1 MRIQKDEETNFIEHI
16 GNAIANGIDYASI
29 KVDSL
34 AEEVNR
40 LIYYAVVP
48 PNEEMDRLFEE
59 YMDEQSGYRKDLAY
73 NIRTR
78 REELDDYAE
87 QNPVKG
93 TILRMATPIVESVAD
108 PVQMGMNLL
117 IPGGGTLNT
126 GGRILLNAT
135 QNSAEYLLEES
146 LINEKNIEDFGTN
159 EYVGLGT
166 SAVLGGVTGYY
177 SKELTKPLY
186 EDLYKIKSNFE
197 EPPLKRVVETNE
209 KISNDVDLKAQ
220 AEITKRME
228 TGQTQSLPKGYHN
241 GERVLKTIKEGVVP
255 KLEEIA
261 RKAKDTELDGKYERQ
276 YKLDRTVKKDVN
288 VSAAYA
294 EAMAPVYKDIELG
307 KKQALGEI
315 TDDLRGWLTKYS
327 NNEYDGII
335 PTGDIIDEL
344 QKAIPEDEFKKI
356 IQGKSTDPRFKELSK
371 ILNPMTNEAISIKSK
386 IEVVDKTEGYYFD
399 TVFNKQKFETDL
411 YDLDKYANTEQGFK
425 NRNNFIE
432 INMKNIGEEITLTRK
447 KAKEYG
453 LKGGTYK
460 LKEHPELLKEFY
472 LDINKTTKGH
482 ENTVSKGIIKDDIM
496 TMKDV
501 AIKWADTPKELR
513 KKFQD
518 LEAKQKFL
526 ENKTKIESKI
536 KKYGGYYK
544 ELLEKE
550 KNQELNKNEKIFKKW
565 FEKNSQRLEELKEV
579 KELSI
584 EEKEFMD
591 SYVITALDK
600 FEGALSGYEKKPREI
615 LEDIVSTVAD
625 ERSGLNT
632 LKGEFG
638 EYAGQPI
645 TYRNNLAKKIDKKTG
660 FLTEMLADQDPE
672 NKFKVNVQ
680 TAIKNLS
687 SKNDIRTRDFDQ
699 LGLADKTRYNIRN
712 TAVYKLLFGM
722 RYLTE
727 TFGNVGRVKS
737 GMIDLGFKERWAYT
751 KGAMQMIK
759 AHKVLAND
767 LDNIL
772 KIDLDSI
779 KDPVGRLANEIY
791 IRRTL
796 ENSYIFKHSNLSK
809 FLDKGAKISAKGQLI
824 SDVHRIVMATRFTLN
839 AMKDQFTEMT
849 FDKLTP
855 MMKNL
860 LVANGIDDDIKLK
873 GLQDQIKSFKTQ
885 FDFDNF
891 ILNADIEQG
900 GKLKSIFEQF
910 VDINGR
916 EFEPFQKD
924 LTSIEANNFISK
936 LWVDSNLLFRRYSM
950 GAFSRAWKNVTT
962 FYDSDG
968 MLRYRF
974 LKNGKLNLENPL
986 QGLSFRSLKKTGNF
1000 MQMSALTFGLV
1011 NAVSWL
1017 HGWAFGTSQ
1026 DDITEAKLEA
1036 MKTDTL
1042 PIIREGLMDTF
1053 TNYIGYDVMFG
1064 GAPAIISTIKETSG
1078 ALTRAMSAENLEPI
1092 EKIMWGLGH
1101 IITPLNIGRGID
1113 NVKFGKNIPNRLTT
1127 GSTDAQFL
1135 WKYKYKQYAQLE
1147 QLEGEL
1153 PAEKLFAKIS
1163 DWGKYFREHPE
1174 KAEEVTGMYIDGKE
1188 SEEAIITMATGLAE
1202 LTEQS
1207 MRTDHINYAFAED
1220 DPMER
1225 ENQLKEFGLDYQ
1237 SQLLSLDFQ
1246 DRMMLNYALSFSG
1259 ITDPMYIIQA
1269 MEEVSTAKDKK
1280 RAIYSLIDRDKIEI
1294 FEQYCKTIEENPEK
1308 RKEVA
1313 RQEYSETTE
1322 GYIDFLTNLRNS
1334 YY

>member
-40 LIYYAVVP
+40 LMFLPATL
-48 PNEEMDRLFEE
+48 MDKELDKEFEN
-59 YMDEQSGYRKDLAY
+59 YMEEQSGYRKDLAY
-73 NIRTR
+73 NIRVR

-87 QNPVKG
+87 QNPVRG
-93 TILRMATPIVESVAD
+93 SILRVATPIIESVAD

-117 IPGGGTLNT
+117 IPGGGALNT
-126 GGRILLNAT
+126 GGRILLNAS
-135 QNSAEYLLEES
+135 QNAIEYVLEES
-146 LINEKNIEDFGTN
+146 LINEKNIEDFGVN
-159 EYVGLGT
+159 EYIGLGI
-166 SAVLGGVTGYY
+166 SAGLGGVTGYY

-186 EDLYKIKSNFE
+186 DDLYKIKSNFE

-344 QKAIPEDEFKKI
+344 QKTIPEDEFRKAV
-356 IQGKSTDPRFKELSK
+356 QGKSTDPRFKELSK

-411 YDLDKYANTEQGFK
+411 YDLVEYSDTEQGFK
-425 NRNNFIE
+425 NRETFIKTK
-432 INMKNIGEEITLTRK
+432 MKNVRSIELDENTAKKYNLEKGKYTL
-447 KAKEYG
+447 E
-453 LKGGTYK
+453 
-460 LKEHPELLKEFY
+460 EHPELLKEFY
-472 LDINKTTKGH
+472 LDMNKTTKGH
-482 ENTVSKGIIKDDIM
+482 KNTVNRGIIDEEIM
-496 TMKDV
+496 TSKDV
-501 AIKWADTPKELR
+501 ALKYISMPDDLKSKFDNLKNKENLTE
-513 KKFQD
+513 D
-518 LEAKQKFL
+518 
-526 ENKTKIESKI
+526 
-536 KKYGGYYK
+536 
-544 ELLEKE
+544 
-550 KNQELNKNEKIFKKW
+550 EKIF
-565 FEKNSQRLEELKEV
+565 
-579 KELSI
+579 
-584 EEKEFMD
+584 MD
-591 SYVITALDK
+591 NYIRTVLDK
-600 FEGALSGYEKKPREI
+600 FEEILNGYEKKPREI

-638 EYAGQPI
+638 EYVDQPI
-645 TYRNNLAKKIDKKTG
+645 TYRNNFAKKIDKKTG

-712 TAVYKLLFGM
+712 TAVYKLLFGL

-727 TFGNVGRVKS
+727 TFGNVGRVNS

-779 KDPVGRLANEIY
+779 KDPAERLANEIY

-809 FLDKGAKISAKGQLI
+809 LLDKGAKIAAKGQLI

-873 GLQDQIKSFKTQ
+873 GLQDQIKGFKTQ

-924 LTSIEANNFISK
+924 LTSIEANSFISK
-936 LWVDSNLLFRRYSM
+936 FWVDSNLLFRRYSM
-950 GAFSRAWKNVTT
+950 GAFSRAWKNATT

-986 QGLSFRSLKKTGNF
+986 QGLSFRSAKKTGNF

-1011 NAVSWL
+1011 TAVNWL
-1017 HGWAFGTSQ
+1017 HGKTFGTSQ

-1036 MKTDTL
+1036 MKSDPL
-1042 PIIREGLMDTF
+1042 PIITEGLMDTF

-1064 GAPAIISTIKETSG
+1064 GYPAIISVIKETSG
-1078 ALTRAMSAENLEPI
+1078 ALNRDMSAENLEPI
-1092 EKIMWGLGH
+1092 KKIIWGLGH

-1220 DPMER
+1220 DPIER
-1225 ENQLKEFGLDYQ
+1225 ENQLREFGLDYQ

>member
-40 LIYYAVVP
+40 LMFLPATL
-48 PNEEMDRLFEE
+48 MDKELDKEFEN
-59 YMDEQSGYRKDLAY
+59 YMEEQSGYRKDLAY

-146 LINEKNIEDFGTN
+146 LINEKNIEDFGVN
-159 EYVGLGT
+159 EYVGLGI
-166 SAVLGGVTGYY
+166 SAGLGGVTGYY

-197 EPPLKRVVETNE
+197 EPPLKRVFETNE

-344 QKAIPEDEFKKI
+344 QKTIPEDEFRKAV
-356 IQGKSTDPRFKELSK
+356 QGKSTDPRFKELSK

-411 YDLDKYANTEQGFK
+411 YDLVEYSDTEQGFK
-425 NRNNFIE
+425 NRETFIKTK
-432 INMKNIGEEITLTRK
+432 MKNVRSIELDENTAKKYNLEKGKYTL
-447 KAKEYG
+447 E
-453 LKGGTYK
+453 
-460 LKEHPELLKEFY
+460 EHPELLKEFY
-472 LDINKTTKGH
+472 LDMNKTTKGH
-482 ENTVSKGIIKDDIM
+482 KNTVNRGIIDEEIM
-496 TMKDV
+496 TSKDV
-501 AIKWADTPKELR
+501 ALKYISMPDDLKSKFDNLKNKENLTE
-513 KKFQD
+513 D
-518 LEAKQKFL
+518 
-526 ENKTKIESKI
+526 
-536 KKYGGYYK
+536 
-544 ELLEKE
+544 
-550 KNQELNKNEKIFKKW
+550 EKIF
-565 FEKNSQRLEELKEV
+565 
-579 KELSI
+579 
-584 EEKEFMD
+584 MD
-591 SYVITALDK
+591 NYIRTVLDK
-600 FEGALSGYEKKPREI
+600 FEEILNGYEKKPREI

-638 EYAGQPI
+638 EYVDQPI
-645 TYRNNLAKKIDKKTG
+645 TYRNNFAKKIDKKTG

-712 TAVYKLLFGM
+712 TAVYKLLFGL

-727 TFGNVGRVKS
+727 TFGNVGRVNS

-779 KDPVGRLANEIY
+779 KDPVERLANEIY

-809 FLDKGAKISAKGQLI
+809 LLDKGAKIAAKGQLI

-873 GLQDQIKSFKTQ
+873 GLQDQIKGFKIQ

-924 LTSIEANNFISK
+924 LTSIEANSFISK
-936 LWVDSNLLFRRYSM
+936 FWVDSNLLFRRYSM
-950 GAFSRAWKNVTT
+950 GAFSRAWKNATT

-986 QGLSFRSLKKTGNF
+986 QGLSFRSAKKTGNF

-1011 NAVSWL
+1011 TAVNWL
-1017 HGWAFGTSQ
+1017 HGKTFGTSQ

>member
-29 KVDSL
+29 KVDEF

-40 LIYYAVVP
+40 LMFLPATL
-48 PNEEMDRLFEE
+48 MDKELDKEFEN
-59 YMDEQSGYRKDLAY
+59 YMEEQSGYRKDLAY
-73 NIRTR
+73 NIRIR

-87 QNPVKG
+87 QNPVRG
-93 TILRMATPIVESVAD
+93 SILRVATPIIESVAD

-117 IPGGGTLNT
+117 IPGGGALNT
-126 GGRILLNAT
+126 GGRILLNAS
-135 QNSAEYLLEES
+135 QNAIEYVLEES
-146 LINEKNIEDFGTN
+146 LINEKNIEDFGVN
-159 EYVGLGT
+159 EYVGLGI
-166 SAVLGGVTGYY
+166 SAGLGGVTGYY

-294 EAMAPVYKDIELG
+294 EAMTPVYKDIELG

-327 NNEYDGII
+327 NNKYDGIT

-344 QKAIPEDEFKKI
+344 QKAIPEDEFRKI

-371 ILNPMTNEAISIKSK
+371 ILNPITNEAISIKSK
-386 IEVVDKTEGYYFD
+386 VEVVDKTEGYYFD

-411 YDLDKYANTEQGFK
+411 YDLVEYFNTEQGLK
-425 NRNNFIE
+425 NIEDFIKTK
-432 INMKNIGEEITLTRK
+432 MKNVRSIELDETTAKKYNLEKGKYTL
-447 KAKEYG
+447 E
-453 LKGGTYK
+453 
-460 LKEHPELLKEFY
+460 EHPELLKEFY
-472 LDINKTTKGH
+472 LDMNKTTKGH
-482 ENTVSKGIIKDDIM
+482 KNTVNRGIIDEEIM
-496 TMKDV
+496 SVKDV
-501 AIKWADTPKELR
+501 AIKHISMPDKLKNKFNTLSKKTEFTNDEL
-513 KKFQD
+513 KIKYQV
-518 LEAKQKFL
+518 
-526 ENKTKIESKI
+526 ENSKI
-536 KKYGGYYK
+536 HYD
-544 ELLEKE
+544 EILEKE
-550 KNQELNKNEKIFKKW
+550 KTSKLRKKDKNFKKW
-565 FEKNSQRLEELKEV
+565 FEKKSKELEEIKKS
-579 KELSI
+579 KELTE
-584 EEKEFMD
+584 EEKNFLER
-591 SYVITALDK
+591 YTTVVLDK
-600 FEGALSGYEKKPREI
+600 FEEILSGYEKKPREI

-638 EYAGQPI
+638 EYADQPI

-779 KDPVGRLANEIY
+779 KDPVERLTNEIY

-809 FLDKGAKISAKGQLI
+809 LLDKGAKIAAKGQLI

-950 GAFSRAWKNVTT
+950 GAFSRAWKNATT

-1064 GAPAIISTIKETSG
+1064 GAPAIISTIKETSR

>member
-29 KVDSL
+29 KVDEF

-40 LIYYAVVP
+40 LMFLPATL
-48 PNEEMDRLFEE
+48 MDKELDKEFEN
-59 YMDEQSGYRKDLAY
+59 YMEEQSGYRKDLAY
-73 NIRTR
+73 NIRIR

-87 QNPVKG
+87 QNPVRG
-93 TILRMATPIVESVAD
+93 SILRVATPIIESVAD

-117 IPGGGTLNT
+117 IPGGGALNT
-126 GGRILLNAT
+126 GGRILLNAS
-135 QNSAEYLLEES
+135 QNAIEYVLEES
-146 LINEKNIEDFGTN
+146 LINEKNIEDFGVN
-159 EYVGLGT
+159 EYIGLGI
-166 SAVLGGVTGYY
+166 SAGLGGVTGYY

-327 NNEYDGII
+327 NNKYDGIT

-344 QKAIPEDEFKKI
+344 QKAIPEDEFRKI

-371 ILNPMTNEAISIKSK
+371 ILNPITNEAISIKSK
-386 IEVVDKTEGYYFD
+386 VEVVDKTEGYYFD

-411 YDLDKYANTEQGFK
+411 YDLVEYFNTEQGLK
-425 NRNNFIE
+425 NIEDFIKTK
-432 INMKNIGEEITLTRK
+432 MKNVRSIELDETTAKKYNLEKGKYTL
-447 KAKEYG
+447 E
-453 LKGGTYK
+453 
-460 LKEHPELLKEFY
+460 EHPELLKEFY
-472 LDINKTTKGH
+472 LDMNKTTKGH
-482 ENTVSKGIIKDDIM
+482 KNTVNRGIIDEEIM
-496 TMKDV
+496 SVKDV
-501 AIKWADTPKELR
+501 AIKHISMPDKLKSKFDNLKNKENLTE
-513 KKFQD
+513 D
-518 LEAKQKFL
+518 
-526 ENKTKIESKI
+526 
-536 KKYGGYYK
+536 
-544 ELLEKE
+544 
-550 KNQELNKNEKIFKKW
+550 EKIF
-565 FEKNSQRLEELKEV
+565 
-579 KELSI
+579 
-584 EEKEFMD
+584 MD
-591 SYVITALDK
+591 NYIRTVLDK
-600 FEGALSGYEKKPREI
+600 FEEILNGYEKKPREI

-638 EYAGQPI
+638 EYADQPI

-779 KDPVGRLANEIY
+779 KDPVERLTNEIY

-809 FLDKGAKISAKGQLI
+809 LLDKGAKIAAKGQLI

-916 EFEPFQKD
+916 EFESFQKD

-950 GAFSRAWKNVTT
+950 GAFSRAWKNATT